1 MQELAMFTRWKTF
14 AALLSLFLL
23 HGGGAG
29 AEADNPDGYRLSDPV
44 SHGNLAIYFVHGKS
58 RSGPVPLTLQEAL
71 AKKVVEVREIGQV
84 NELQVE
90 NTGNEEIFI
99 QGGDIV
105 KGGQQDRVL
114 SVSLELPPH
123 SGATRIASFC
133 VESGRWSARDGED
146 AHTFSSANAALPS
159 RRAKLEM
166 AGSAAPRPDGAGAAP
181 VGSRQQEIWKS
192 VAQIQGKLSSNLGTS
207 VAAPRSQSSL
217 QLTLEN
223 DRLERE
229 QAEYL
234 AALQLRG
241 EQDDDIVGFVFAV
254 NGKVNSA
261 DIYPSNGLFRK
272 MWPKMLRASITE
284 AIGERDAAND
294 PAPPAAAVSGFI
306 KPANNGRVIETR
318 AGERTRIR
326 VMESPK
332 VMSLESRPAAA
343 PADGWLHRSYIA
355 K

>member
-1 MQELAMFTRWKTF
+1 MFTRRKIF
-14 AALLSLFLL
+14 AILLSFGLL
-23 HGGGAG
+23 HGSAAR
-29 AEADNPDGYRLSDPV
+29 AETDNPDGLRLSDPV
-44 SHGNLAIYFVHGKS
+44 SHGNLAIYFVLGKS

-71 AKKVVEVREIGQV
+71 AKKVVEIREIGEV

-90 NTGNEEIFI
+90 NTGNEEIFV
-99 QGGDIV
+99 QAGDIV

-114 SVSLELPPH
+114 SVSLVLPPH
-123 SGATRIASFC
+123 SGAMRIASFC
-133 VESGRWSARDGED
+133 VESGRWSARGGED

-166 AGSAAPRPDGAGAAP
+166 AGTAAARPDGPGGPSVA
-181 VGSRQQEIWKS
+181 SRQQEIWRS
-192 VAQIQGKLSSNLGTS
+192 VTQIQGKLSNNLGTP
-207 VAAPRSQSSL
+207 VAAPRSQTSL

-223 DRLERE
+223 SRLERE

-234 AALQLRG
+234 VALQPRG
-241 EQDDDIVGFVFAV
+241 EEGADIVGYVFAV
-254 NGKVNSA
+254 NGRVNSA

-284 AIGERDAAND
+284 AIGEREAANE
-294 PAPPAAAVSGFI
+294 PVPLAAAVRAFI
-306 KPANNGRVIETR
+306 SPAKSSHAVETR

-326 VMESPK
+326 VIDSPK
-332 VMSLESRPAAA
+332 VMSLESPPAAA
-343 PADGWLHRSYIA
+343 PADGWVHRSYIA